1 MVWSDQQFVQRD
13 GIKIRQVN
21 KFVKHVQLAHIE
33 IDKDSP
39 QFLEHAQLDFTVLQ
53 IKLTSKQI
61 CVRLDTTVQ
70 QEAQVQL
77 LVHKENTEIEVC
89 LELLELIDGLDTIEI
104 NFKSHRLIHLD
115 QHAQEDIIVVLEQSI
130 QLLEELGNTIIN

>member
-1 MVWSDQQFVQRD
+1 MGWSGQQFVQRD
-13 GIKIRQVN
+13 GTKIKQVN

-33 IDKDSP
+33 IDKDSA

-61 CVRLDTTVQ
+61 CVRLDTIEQ
-70 QEAQVQL
+70 QEAQAQL
-77 LVHKENTEIEVC
+77 LAHKEATETEVC
-89 LELLELIDGLDTIEI
+89 LELLELIDGLDIIEI